1 MPDSEL
7 DGRELSQTIKWEDKV
22 RMVIDAYNH
31 ADGKPWKITMLDL
44 QKLDDWHIVI
54 PLEFHWQDTM
64 KKEVAA
70 RAGYINYL
78 IKKYIMPCIPS
89 ICLDSQFIAASIRS
103 DVKISEVDN
112 KSSRMPWNE
121 EGTNDTS
128 KDQEINNSCRSF
140 PCLLNKNNKS
150 LEWMRFTVLARMR
163 DNVRMYVIYPL
174 ANGYLA
180 KSPNDIDCA
189 NSSFSPFLKNK
200 L

>member
-1 MPDSEL
+1 
-7 DGRELSQTIKWEDKV
+7 
-22 RMVIDAYNH
+22 
-31 ADGKPWKITMLDL
+31 
-44 QKLDDWHIVI
+44 
-54 PLEFHWQDTM
+54 
-64 KKEVAA
+64 
-70 RAGYINYL
+70 
-78 IKKYIMPCIPS
+78 MPCIPS

-128 KDQEINNSCRSF
+128 KDMEINNSCRSF
-140 PCLLNKNNKS
+140 PCVLNKNNKR